1 MNNVELSKI
10 KTVLGTREVSNEL
23 IEVYYEDMLSVA
35 LSYCRIKSS
44 ETYPHAFTQAV
55 RNAVIQLINN
65 QGDEGI
71 TTSTGGNQI
80 YNYEDII
87 DNMKK
92 RLHAGGLVRVR

>member
-1 MNNVELSKI
+1 MNNVELNKI
-10 KTVLGTREVSNEL
+10 KAVLGSRTVTNEL
-23 IEVYYEDMLSVA
+23 IEVYYEDMLAVA
-35 LSYCRIKSS
+35 LSYCRMKTS
-44 ETYPHAFTQAV
+44 EPYPTVFSQAV

-71 TTSTGGNQI
+71 TTSTGGSQT

-92 RLHAGGLVRVR
+92 RLHAGGLVHVR